1 MSPGGGEQ
9 GLRLS
14 ARTVG
19 SGLRRHEPLRGAP
32 RCPSFQGPTPRRAF
46 QSNLEQPLQKR
57 ALINP
62 APVSK
67 QPGAAPQ
74 GRLCVWSGCPGSG
87 RPPQRWLWVQACEV
101 CTTLLQGQVKANLG
115 CAPRRLPP

>member
-9 GLRLS
+9 GLRLT

-19 SGLRRHEPLRGAP
+19 SGLRRHEPPRGAP

-46 QSNLEQPLQKR
+46 QSNLEQLLQKR

-74 GRLCVWSGCPGSG
+74 GRLYVWSGCPGSG
-87 RPPQRWLWVQACEV
+87 PATQTPSPSPPS
-101 CTTLLQGQVKANLG
+101 
-115 CAPRRLPP
+115 PPAVAVGSSM